1 MGFCGWFGKTLRVNL
16 STGIITEENIGQKVL
31 SDWIGGRGIGA
42 WVVAGEVPAC
52 CDPLGEENKLVF
64 ATGPLT
70 GAGVPGAGRFSASAK
85 SPLTG
90 TILDSNAGGRWGIR
104 LKKNGYDMLIIE
116 GTSAGPVY
124 LKIEEGT
131 ASLHEAGDLWGADVR
146 ETNDK
151 LKDKLG
157 NETSIACIG
166 PAGENLVK
174 FASVMNDGHRALGRG
189 GLGAV
194 MGAKKLKA
202 VAAKGSRKVEVANK
216 EKFDFMIYEAGK
228 WLKANPITSQGLP
241 EFGTP
246 VLVKLF
252 NALGVFPTRNFQGS
266 QYPDALN
273 ISGETIAELMTAGR
287 KGCYGC
293 PVQCARLLKTKT
305 GTTLGPEYES
315 IWALGPE
322 CGIGDLDTIVEANH
336 LCNQLGLDTVS
347 TGVTIGCTMELEE
360 KGIFNTGLSFGDTTG
375 MLRAIKQIAYREGD
389 GDLLAEGS
397 RRLAERCGAGQ
408 YAMQVKGLELT
419 AYDPRGLQGMGLG
432 FATSNRGGCH
442 LRAYMAGPEA
452 LGVPKMVDR
461 FSAGGKAGLT
471 ITQQNVSAAI
481 DSLIACRFI
490 NLAVSEEYFARILSA
505 VTGVDYQTQ
514 DLHRI
519 GERIWNLERLF
530 NLREGFDCSHDTLPP
545 RLLEEP
551 IQEGP
556 SSGSVVELKPM
567 LEEYYRFRGWNES
580 GVPSPGKLREL
591 GLEDFK
597 C

>member
-1 MGFCGWFGKTLRVNL
+1 MGFYGWFGKTLRVNL
-16 STGIITEENIGQKVL
+16 STGIITEEIIDPQVL
-31 SDWIGGRGIGA
+31 ADWIGGRGLGA
-42 WVVAGEVPAC
+42 RIVAGEVPADC
-52 CDPLGEENKLVF
+52 NPLGKENKLVF

-104 LKKNGYDMLIIE
+104 LKQSGYDVLVIE
-116 GTSAGPVY
+116 GASTVPVY
-124 LKIEEGT
+124 LTIADGKT
-131 ASLHEAGDLWGADVR
+131 ALHEAGELWGDDVG

-151 LKDKLG
+151 LIDKLG
-157 NETSIACIG
+157 KDVSIACIG

-174 FASVMNDGHRALGRG
+174 FASVMNDGYRALGRG

-202 VAAKGSRKVEVANK
+202 ITVQGSQKVEVANA
-216 EKFDFMIYEAGK
+216 EKLNFMVYEAGK
-228 WLKANPITSQGLP
+228 WLKANPITSLGLP

-246 VLVKLF
+246 VLVNLF
-252 NALGVFPTRNFQGS
+252 NELGVFPTRNFQDS
-266 QYPDALN
+266 QYPDAVN
-273 ISGETIAELMTAGR
+273 ISGEAIAKTMTIGR
-287 KGCYGC
+287 KGCHGC
-293 PVQCARLLKTKT
+293 PVQCTRLIKTKT
-305 GTTLGPEYES
+305 GNTVGPEYES

-322 CGIGDLDTIVEANH
+322 CGIGDLEAIVKANH
-336 LCNQLGLDTVS
+336 LCNRLGLDTVS
-347 TGVTIGCTMELEE
+347 TGVTIGCAMELKE
-360 KGIFNTGLSFGDTTG
+360 KGILKTGPAFGDSAG
-375 MLRAIKQIAYREGD
+375 LLQVIKQIAYREGD
-389 GDLLAEGS
+389 GNLLAEGS
-397 RRLAERCGAGQ
+397 RCLAEECGAGQ

-461 FSAGGKAGLT
+461 FSTGGKAGLV
-471 ITQQNVSAAI
+471 ITQQNISAAM
-481 DSLIACRFI
+481 DSLIVCRFV

-505 VTGVDYQTQ
+505 VTGVEYQNQ
-514 DLHRI
+514 DLHRT
-519 GERIWNLERLF
+519 GERIWNLERLY
-530 NLREGFDCSHDTLPP
+530 NLQAGFDSFHDTLPP

-551 IQEGP
+551 VREGP
-556 SSGSVVELKPM
+556 SGGRVVELKPM
-567 LEEYYRFRGWNES
+567 LDEYYRFRGWNES
-580 GVPSPGKLREL
+580 GVPTPGKLRVL
-591 GLEDFK
+591 GLEEFK